1 MSENRLFI
9 LKQKNHDVAVMQ
21 LSQEGEIENYEIINP
36 ARMPYLGST
45 ERKHIYS
52 WWKDRAIPEGR
63 ERLLELLQK
72 YDCDSPQELLMKNL
86 GLSLT
91 DTYWISPA
99 ELDLTWEEVNL
110 FDNGDETINFHDGE
124 GRVHYSNSRDAALGG
139 HLEKHS
145 LKQNG
150 VWYLEKHSDPRYPCG
165 LLNVNELFASMIH
178 ERQGFK
184 EFTKYE
190 IKSVK
195 SELNELCT
203 CKYFTNEKCEYISA
217 YEVTGGIHN
226 GRDYNGRA
234 EFDHF
239 ISTCTEFGLDRE
251 YVCHY
256 LDYMILTD
264 FAISNSDRHW
274 NNFGI
279 LRDSES
285 LEFISLAPIF
295 DNGNSMFFDAYHTL
309 NRPTILKLE
318 DSGIMKRETDRLQL
332 VNDRS
337 LINIDLL
344 PSPEEVMK
352 FYTDHGIDSIKSR
365 IIMESYSNKIDLLME
380 YQNGIPIGHNIE
392 MYEYGAVV
400 PVKNRMFNAKFF
412 EERPDLLT
420 TEIKQKIKRL

>member
-1 MSENRLFI
+1 MSENRLFV

-21 LSQEGEIENYEIINP
+21 LSLDGEIENYEIINP

-45 ERKHIYS
+45 EKKHIYS

-63 ERLLELLQK
+63 DRLLVLLK
-72 YDCDSPQELLMKNL
+72 EYDCESPQELLMKNL

-110 FDNGDETINFHDGE
+110 FDSGEDKIDFHDGE
-124 GRVHYSNSRDAALGG
+124 GRIHYSNSKDAALGG

-145 LKQNG
+145 IKRNG
-150 VWYLEKHSDPRYPCG
+150 TWYLEKYSDPKYSGG
-165 LLNVNELFASMIH
+165 LLNVNEAFASMVH

-190 IKSVK
+190 IISDD
-195 SELNELCT
+195 SEQNKLCR
-203 CKYFTNEKCEYISA
+203 CRYFTDKKREFISA
-217 YEVTGGIHN
+217 YEVTGGIRN
-226 GRDYNGRA
+226 GHDYNGKA
-234 EFDHF
+234 EFDRF
-239 ISTCTEFGLDRE
+239 VSTCTEFGLDRE
-251 YVCHY
+251 YVCQF

-279 LRDSES
+279 LRDSET
-285 LEFISLAPIF
+285 LEFIALAPIF
-295 DNGNSMFFDAYHTL
+295 DNGNSMFFDAYHIL

-318 DSGIMKRETDRLQL
+318 DTGIMKREVDRLKL

-344 PSPEEVMK
+344 PTTEEVRE
-352 FYTDHGIDSIKSR
+352 FYSNHEIDETKTK
-365 IIMESYSNKIDLLME
+365 IITESYSDKIDLLME
-380 YQNGIPIGHNIE
+380 YQNGIPIGYNIE
-392 MYEYGAVV
+392 MYEYGKEV
-400 PVKNRMFNAKFF
+400 PVKNRMFNVKFF
-412 EERPDLLT
+412 EGRPELLT
-420 TEIKQKIKRL
+420 NEIKCKLEME